1 MNLALV
7 QNACRKAVVVG
18 SRCADR
24 YQSSVLAALESD
36 HPDRAIRPIEELVL
50 ATMKSKVSG
59 TINGEFEWSKGCFQ
73 LKGNGYCFRMIPLL
87 NPFNARLKLFSIGAL
102 CSFHRCDGSSI
113 NSEPLVA
120 AAYLGEDVG
129 VLHGSTKE
137 LALRSNYRILRSHLV
152 SDKEAHC
159 GSMRLGIGTEEDW
172 QVVPMAM
179 RELVNDS
186 VLRPVIGSP
195 LRVLHALVRGQID
208 AAVYHIENP
217 HLNAVVQFFLNQ
229 AMVERTEVCIQ
240 EANIT
245 VHGQRFFENVEGN
258 LRA

>member
-1 MNLALV
+1 MNLGLV

-18 SRCADR
+18 AKCADR
-24 YQSSVLAALESD
+24 YQSSILAALESA
-36 HPDRAIRPIEELVL
+36 HPELAIRPIEELVL

-59 TINGEFEWSKGCFQ
+59 AIKGEFEWSNGCFQ
-73 LKGNGYCFRMIPLL
+73 LKGNGHCFRMIPLL
-87 NPFNARLKLFSIGAL
+87 NPFNAGLKSYSIGAL
-102 CSFHRCDGSSI
+102 CSFHRCDDSS
-113 NSEPLVA
+113 NNEPLVA

-152 SDKEAHC
+152 SDKEVHR

-172 QVVPMAM
+172 QAVPMAM

-195 LRVLHALVRGQID
+195 LRVLHALVRGQVD

-229 AMVERTEVCIQ
+229 AMVERTEVRIQ

-245 VHGQRFFENVEGN
+245 VHGQRFFENMEGT